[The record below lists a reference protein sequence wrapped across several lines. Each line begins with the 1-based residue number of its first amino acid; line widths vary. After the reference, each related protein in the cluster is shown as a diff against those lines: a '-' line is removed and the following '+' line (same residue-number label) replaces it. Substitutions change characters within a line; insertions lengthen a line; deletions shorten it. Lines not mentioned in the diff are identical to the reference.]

1 MSTYTTTDAF
11 AEKFITLVKTAYPN
25 LPIVRADQNVTQP
38 VNILDG
44 ESLMVI
50 KIEKVTKT
58 GTDYAVGQTPE
69 AESNYVYAG
78 DREVQVLI
86 ELFDPQALDNMNQL
100 RDMWELPELQ
110 EVQLNLGFMEKRQSV
125 PPKDSTR
132 KQSKE
137 KFVSSARYVTQFHMG
152 IFYTV
157 GSGAGLYL
165 GEIETANITNN
176 TVR

>member
-1 MSTYTTTDAF
+1 
-11 AEKFITLVKTAYPN
+11 
-25 LPIVRADQNVTQP
+25 
-38 VNILDG
+38 
-44 ESLMVI
+44 MVI
-50 KIEKVTKT
+50 KVEKVIKT
-58 GTDYAVGQTPE
+58 GTDFPVGTTDE
-69 AESNYVYAG
+69 TDSSYIYSG

-86 ELFDPQALDNMNQL
+86 ELFDPKALDNLTQL
-100 RDMWELPELQ
+100 RDVWELPELQ

-157 GSGAGLYL
+157 SGLYL
-165 GEIETANITNN
+165 GDIETATVTNN
-176 TVR
+176 TNT